1 MKRNYVL
8 PLVAVLGLAAAVFVI
23 FDNNQPTVRHSP
35 AIRPSESPYASAIA
49 GVGIVEAV
57 AGNIKIGTPVSGL
70 VTDIYVKVGDHVRAG
85 DALFKIDD
93 RALQA
98 DLLTAKARANLER
111 VSLQK
116 PSHRLEYLHHLQQK
130 DPGAV
135 STNEL
140 TDLEDDLAQASASY
154 ALAKAQVKKI
164 EKDIAIR
171 TIRAPADGEV
181 LQLHTRLGEYVEAGA
196 NAEPILIF
204 GRDNGLYVRVDI
216 DETEIWRY
224 KPGTDAVAFER
235 GNPTQKIPLRFEYT
249 ERYVIPK
256 TSLTGQSTERTDVR
270 VLQALYSFREENQS
284 VYIGQQ
290 LDVFIEAR
298 PGSSAP
304 GNGPER

>member
-1 MKRNYVL
+1 MKRKYAL
-8 PLVAVLGLAAAVFVI
+8 PLVAVLGLAAAIFVI
-23 FDNNQPTVRHSP
+23 FDNNQPAVQRP
-35 AIRPSESPYASAIA
+35 PVIRPSESPYASAIA

-70 VTDIYVKVGDHVRAG
+70 VTDIHVKVGDRVHAG

-93 RALQA
+93 RTLQA
-98 DLLTAKARANLER
+98 ELLTANAQANLEK

-140 TDLEDDLAQASASY
+140 TDLEDDLARARASY

-181 LQLHTRLGEYVEAGA
+181 LQLHTRVGEYVEAGI
-196 NAEPILIF
+196 NMEPILIF

-224 KPGTDAVAFER
+224 RPGTDAVAFER
-235 GNPTQKIPLRFEYT
+235 GNPMQKIPLRFEYT

-270 VLQALYSFREENQS
+270 VLQVLYSFKEENQS

-290 LDVFIEAR
+290 LDVFIEAHSGSEP
-298 PGSSAP
+298 PGTGS
-304 GNGPER
+304 EF